1 MNSRYSVVDFNSC
14 SDNFGSK
21 VVLVMIVLIIEV
33 LMEVVVVGVGLLV
46 LEVPK

>member
-1 MNSRYSVVDFNSC
+1 M
-14 SDNFGSK
+14 
-21 VVLVMIVLIIEV
+21 LVMIVLIIKV

>member
-1 MNSRYSVVDFNSC
+1 M
-14 SDNFGSK
+14 
-21 VVLVMIVLIIEV
+21 LVMIVLIIEI